1 MCIQLLPH
9 TKFYLKCI
17 IDLNVKAKTIKLYE
31 ENIREKIHNFQTGED
46 FLRLNTKNELAIK
59 KRR

>member
-1 MCIQLLPH
+1 MLTEKQNIQKREMYIQLLPH

-31 ENIREKIHNFQTGED
+31 ENVRK
-46 FLRLNTKNELAIK
+46 KNS
-59 KRR
+59 